1 MRRDREPT
9 VAALAVLTALVAVG
23 TVAAGLC
30 VMSACREV
38 ARMVV
43 AAVG

>member
-1 MRRDREPT
+1 MPKRQREPT
-9 VAALAVLTALVAVG
+9 LWGLAVLTALVAVG

-38 ARMVV
+38 ARVLEGV
-43 AAVG
+43 